1 MMTTVPKD
9 DFRPLVYL
17 LPLGGVGAATVG
29 VFFGVGILL
38 LTPPRGAAP
47 PALPDPPIQA
57 EAHEVPPPAD
67 NDTAR
72 DSTPGYL
79 DNVAARPMSDT
90 PPTQEVLA
98 SRSKEME
105 PPMETTLIPLAGIAQ
120 TERVEVGRPH
130 HRVTGRH
137 RVALWRSDARAGPNP
152 GGGFYGPPNI
162 NIGHINP
169 R

>member
-1 MMTTVPKD
+1 MMTTVRKD

-17 LPLGGVGAATVG
+17 LPLGAVGAAIVG
-29 VFFGVGILL
+29 VFFGVGFLL

-47 PALPDPPIQA
+47 PTLPDPPIQA

-67 NDTAR
+67 NDTEW
-72 DSTPGYL
+72 DSTPEYL
-79 DNVAARPMSDT
+79 NKVGARSMPDT

-105 PPMETTLIPLAGIAQ
+105 TPMETTLIPLAGIAQ
-120 TERVEVGRPH
+120 TKRVGVGRPH

>member
-1 MMTTVPKD
+1 MMTTVTKD
-9 DFRPLVYL
+9 DLRPLVYL

-29 VFFGVGILL
+29 VFFGLGILL

-47 PALPDPPIQA
+47 PALSDPPIQA
-57 EAHEVPPPAD
+57 EPHEIPPPAD

-105 PPMETTLIPLAGIAQ
+105 TPMETTLIPLAGIAQ
-120 TERVEVGRPH
+120 TKRVGVGRPH

-152 GGGFYGPPNI
+152 GGGFYRPPNI